1 MADKKEFIGLIKDK
15 CSGKPYDINNYV
27 DTMDKL
33 MANIYKTRYGGL
45 FHTQPMNGFLQV
57 GFDVFRNYC
66 WEELEDKSLIFK
78 FSDATFLNDG
88 HLFGYIRKTFENLL
102 KDKIYKFT
110 PGFQTRMKQV
120 ARVLKPNV
128 LDACKKLCRC
138 WKLLEFR
145 DASIRPANLG
155 KLLDISKP
163 LSLPKLH
170 IPKKPGSERG
180 PSIYD
185 KEMEEYLLSLLK
197 GAGGM
202 TTQADLRSFITIQ
215 YGLHPFRRVSLPAR
229 EHADVKQESEEDH
242 LSRIA
247 CGTGDVLLG
256 SDHCVMAKEL
266 IAGMTPEM
274 KEVYYHR
281 IVDGRTFE
289 ETAREMKKSTGTIH
303 GIEAGYKEN
312 FQHYFRDSDTDVV
325 PEEETGIID
334 LVSGL
339 ILEMRGAS

>member
-1 MADKKEFIGLIKDK
+1 MVGEKEFIGLIEDK
-15 CSGKPYDINNYV
+15 CSGEPYDINNYV

-33 MANIYKTRYGGL
+33 MASVYITRYGDL
-45 FHTQPMNGFLQV
+45 RQSQPANGFLRV

-66 WEELEDKSLIFK
+66 WEELEDNSLALK
-78 FSDATFLNDG
+78 FADVSFVNDV

-102 KDKIYKFT
+102 QDKIYKFT

-120 ARVLKPNV
+120 GRVLKANV

-138 WKLLEFR
+138 WKLREFR
-145 DASIRPANLG
+145 DVSTKPANLDQ
-155 KLLDISKP
+155 LLIISRP
-163 LSLPKLH
+163 LSLPELH
-170 IPKKPGSERG
+170 IPKKPGTKRG

-202 TTQADLRSFITIQ
+202 TTQADLRSFMTIQ
-215 YGLHPFRRVSLPAR
+215 YGLHPVRRVSLSSSEDTA
-229 EHADVKQESEEDH
+229 VKYKSEEDQ

-247 CGTGDVLLG
+247 YGTGDILLG
-256 SDHCVMAKEL
+256 SDHSVMAKEL

-281 IVDGRTFE
+281 IVDGKTFE

-303 GIEAGYKEN
+303 SIEAGFKEN
-312 FQHYFRDSDTDVV
+312 FNHYFRDSNTDAM
-325 PEEETGIID
+325 PEEAGIID
-334 LVSGL
+334 LVSDF
-339 ILEMRGAS
+339 ILEMRGTS